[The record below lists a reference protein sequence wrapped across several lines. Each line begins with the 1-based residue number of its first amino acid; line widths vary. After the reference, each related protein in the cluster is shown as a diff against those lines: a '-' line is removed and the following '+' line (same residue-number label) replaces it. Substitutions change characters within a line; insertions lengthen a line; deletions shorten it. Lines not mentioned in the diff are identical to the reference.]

1 MNLTLSEQFIYLAHH
16 PTKFHSVIGSPQRST
31 AIIGALLLQ
40 LFKKKAFT
48 VENKKVIPQ
57 QPENQLNQ
65 AELLLW
71 ERLNG
76 SKRKRTLK
84 TWISKLQHKSERYRN
99 IINGD
104 LEKKEFF
111 RIERKKFLFIPYK
124 RIYVTQPEFHEKL
137 GAHLRKAMQSPEQL
151 SPQERQLLAL
161 VKATNLYQPLSRQR
175 KDWKEIRR
183 ELKALDVENLVSKD
197 ISKTIEE
204 IEAAILISIVT
215 TTVIV
220 AATTTATTSSSS

>member
-31 AIIGALLLQ
+31 ALIGALLLQ

-48 VENKKVIPQ
+48 LENKKLIPKE
-57 QPENQLNQ
+57 PENQLNQ

-84 TWISKLQHKSERYRN
+84 SWISRLQHKSERYRK
-99 IINGD
+99 IVNGD

-111 RIERKKFLFIPYK
+111 RIERKKFLFIPYQ
-124 RIYVTQPEFHEKL
+124 RIYVSQPEFHQKL
-137 GAHLRKAMQSPEQL
+137 GIHLRKAMQTPEQL
-151 SPQERQLLAL
+151 SPEERQLLAL
-161 VKATNLYQPLSRQR
+161 VKATLLYKPLSPNR
-175 KDWKEIRR
+175 KEWRAIRK

-197 ISKTIEE
+197 VSKTIEE
-204 IEAAILISIVT
+204 IEAAIIVSIVT